1 MEDLEFTPGTGAI
14 RTSGL
19 TDKPA
24 TKTASTKP
32 TKPKKQMAKNK
43 SNKSGDS
50 AKKEE
55 SENAV
60 NQVDT
65 VTSAN
70 PVEQSTESKLS
81 TSPSLFE
88 TEPIEAIEST
98 VPEQSTSLTK
108 AAQATA
114 SVQADSSAESESFDK
129 AVKPIVANESDESG
143 PSESPNES
151 EKSDSLSNIKQADNV
166 GEQSSASNPDK
177 TDASASPIQPV
188 KTRISKK
195 QRRLELQEYKEAFL
209 TPYQFKTKRHNT
221 HVDDW
226 VWVAF
231 DLISRRVG
239 DRRAN
244 ATSTI
249 NKVLID
255 HLRTMAPDVEG
266 LEIL

>member
-70 PVEQSTESKLS
+70 PVESSTESKLS
-81 TSPSLFE
+81 TSPSLFGA
-88 TEPIEAIEST
+88 EPIEPTE
-98 VPEQSTSLTK
+98 PEQSASLLQT
-108 AAQATA
+108 AQATA
-114 SVQADSSAESESFDK
+114 SVPVDTSAESKSFDK
-129 AVKPIVANESDESG
+129 ADKPIVANKSDESG
-143 PSESPNES
+143 QSVSHNVS
-151 EKSDSLSNIKQADNV
+151 DQSDSLGNPKQAATA
-166 GEQSSASNPDK
+166 GEQPSASFPDK
-177 TDASASPIQPV
+177 PDASALPVQPV

-209 TPYQFKTKRHNT
+209 IPYQFKTKRHNT

-226 VWVAF
+226 VWLAF
-231 DLISRRVG
+231 DLVSRRVG
-239 DRRAN
+239 DRGAN

-255 HLRTMAPDVEG
+255 HLKTMAPDVEG